1 MSDFYSRRFP
11 KVASWAVLVL
21 AIVGWTLPA
30 GAQQFS
36 PGPLAEPD
44 LAPKQGTG
52 FSTDTSLGNPGW
64 MAGGIPGANAFQP
77 PKVLNHPTPSYPEL
91 AHLNRV
97 EGVVTV
103 RFSIDDTGH
112 VTNVF
117 VTKTSGSVLLDSLV
131 REPTLRDWTFQPAML
146 NGKPLAGSVTKE
158 FEFRLDPNEQRQ
170 LAEKRLALPIGTPEP
185 PYPPEALVVHPPLK
199 GSCTIT
205 VRWTKAGLV
214 DLIYLP
220 KPSGFPFL
228 DHVALR
234 FAYANW
240 RTDTAT
246 AAKDQEFTKV
256 INFTPP

>member
-1 MSDFYSRRFP
+1 MIGGGFS
-11 KVASWAVLVL
+11 L
-21 AIVGWTLPA
+21 AR
-30 GAQQFS
+30 AQQFS

-44 LAPKQGTG
+44 SAPKKSFG
-52 FSTDTSLGNPGW
+52 FAAETTLGNPGLT
-64 MAGGIPGANAFQP
+64 AGGIPAPNEFQP
-77 PKVLNHPTPSYPEL
+77 PKVLKHPTPAYPVL
-91 AHLNRV
+91 ANLNRV

-103 RFSIDDTGH
+103 RFSIDDKGQVAD
-112 VTNVF
+112 VTA
-117 VTKTSGSVLLDSLV
+117 TKSSGSVMLDSLV
-131 REPTLRDWTFQPAML
+131 RDPSLREWTFQPAML
-146 NGKPLAGSVTKE
+146 NGKPLPSSLTRE

-185 PYPPEALVVHPPLK
+185 PYPPEALSVHPPLK
-199 GSCTIT
+199 GSCTVT

-240 RTDTAT
+240 RTDLET